1 MRLFAVILLLSTLLT
16 PLFSADKTLS
26 DDAVYDQIQL
36 KLSGDPEVGAR
47 DIKIVVKDGAVT
59 LTGKVRNDSQKD
71 KAAKIVK
78 KVKGVRS
85 VDNKLVVTQ
94 E

>member
-1 MRLFAVILLLSTLLT
+1 MRLLAVILLFSSLLT
-16 PLFSADKTLS
+16 PLFAADKTPS

-36 KLSGDPEVGAR
+36 RLSADPDVGAR

-59 LTGKVRNDSQKD
+59 LTGKVRNDNQRD

-78 KVKGVRS
+78 KVKGVRA

>member
-1 MRLFAVILLLSTLLT
+1 MRLIAVILLFSSLLT
-16 PLFSADKTLS
+16 PLFSADKTPS

-59 LTGKVRNDSQKD
+59 LTGKVRNDNQKD
-71 KAAKIVK
+71 KAAKLVK

>member
-1 MRLFAVILLLSTLLT
+1 MPSTIRYSSSF
-16 PLFSADKTLS
+16 PS
-26 DDAVYDQIQL
+26 DPD
-36 KLSGDPEVGAR
+36 VGAR

-59 LTGKVRNDSQKD
+59 LTGKVRNDNQKD
-71 KAAKIVK
+71 KAAKLVK
-78 KVKGVRS
+78 KVKGVKS